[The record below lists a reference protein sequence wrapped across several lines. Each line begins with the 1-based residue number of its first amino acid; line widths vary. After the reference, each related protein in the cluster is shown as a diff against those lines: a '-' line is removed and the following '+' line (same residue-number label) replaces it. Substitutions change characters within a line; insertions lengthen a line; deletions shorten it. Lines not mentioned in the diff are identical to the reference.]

1 MRSVIV
7 LWFMTWSCLLMG
19 RVASARSAECALNRD
34 LTGIIRL
41 EESGSA
47 TWVSGEIQGLSD
59 GPHGFHVHEVSWFE
73 RRRRGEDE

>member
-1 MRSVIV
+1 MSSVNV
-7 LWFMTWSCLLMG
+7 FWFMAWSCLLMR
-19 RVASARSAECALNRD
+19 RVTSARSAECALNRD

-59 GPHGFHVHEVSWFE
+59 GPHGFHVHEVSCFE
-73 RRRRGEDE
+73 RRRRGEEE